1 MEFFAQIGCCVS
13 DHALEYVMYA
23 PAAEEKVNEI
33 FKKRLNGESI
43 SREEEM
49 IFKTAFMQFVGKAYH
64 KKNWVMQIHYGC
76 KRDNNAFMY
85 EQLGPDTGYDCI
97 NNYAPSA
104 QTADFLN
111 SLIATN
117 ELPKTILYSLNPNDN
132 EAIGTILGC
141 FQGTE
146 EQQVPEQKLTKEE
159 YAAKKQQEREEVW
172 AEVDSQAQGVFQDG
186 EKLKGFLDFMAECN
200 TQRTPNLLLIYG
212 QHPDFKVVRSYE
224 RWREEHRSVK
234 AGEHGITYMI
244 STEYEKDGEMRRGYT
259 IGKGFDISQMSG
271 KPLEERP
278 QRSLTELIGTVL
290 KDQSVRVQIE
300 DDLPDKVQAQY
311 NPRYRT
317 IYIRN
322 GMSEVTTF
330 HALNRE
336 LACAAL
342 DQHTGTYSRQKVS
355 AQAYCAAYVIAKR
368 YGVDVTGF
376 NLEYIAQRNE
386 CGKKDPQELRDFLN
400 DVRQASYSI
409 RNHIERNFGAKEQ
422 EYITDEFAIGDP
434 VKIPETK
441 DEKPSEKASGKE
453 KKAKSQ
459 PER

>member
-1 MEFFAQIGCCVS
+1 
-13 DHALEYVMYA
+13 MYMD
-23 PAAEEKVNEI
+23 
-33 FKKRLNGESI
+33 LTDMI
-43 SREEEM
+43 S
-49 IFKTAFMQFVGKAYH
+49 G
-64 KKNWVMQIHYGC
+64 
-76 KRDNNAFMY
+76 
-85 EQLGPDTGYDCI
+85 
-97 NNYAPSA
+97 
-104 QTADFLN
+104 
-111 SLIATN
+111 
-117 ELPKTILYSLNPNDN
+117 
-132 EAIGTILGC
+132 
-141 FQGTE
+141 GTE

-172 AEVDSQAQGVFQDG
+172 AEVDSQAQGVIQDG
-186 EKLKGFLDFMAECN
+186 GKLKGFLDIMAECN

-224 RWREEHRSVK
+224 RWREEHRAVKVGEHGITYMISGSEEHTAEHRSVK
-234 AGEHGITYMI
+234 VGEHGITYMI

-422 EYITDEFAIGDP
+422 EYVTDEFAIGDP
-434 VKIPETK
+434 VKTPETK
-441 DEKPSEKASGKE
+441 DEKASGKE
-453 KKAKSQ
+453 KKAKNQ

>member
-1 MEFFAQIGCCVS
+1 
-13 DHALEYVMYA
+13 MYMD
-23 PAAEEKVNEI
+23 
-33 FKKRLNGESI
+33 LTDMI
-43 SREEEM
+43 S
-49 IFKTAFMQFVGKAYH
+49 G
-64 KKNWVMQIHYGC
+64 
-76 KRDNNAFMY
+76 
-85 EQLGPDTGYDCI
+85 
-97 NNYAPSA
+97 
-104 QTADFLN
+104 
-111 SLIATN
+111 
-117 ELPKTILYSLNPNDN
+117 
-132 EAIGTILGC
+132 
-141 FQGTE
+141 GTE
-146 EQQVPEQKLTKEE
+146 EQQIPEQKLTKEE

-278 QRSLTELIGTVL
+278 QRSLTELVGTVL

-300 DDLPDKVQAQY
+300 DNLPDKVQAQY

-330 HALNRE
+330 HALNR
-336 LACAAL
+336 
-342 DQHTGTYSRQKVS
+342 DWRVQHWTS
-355 AQAYCAAYVIAKR
+355 
-368 YGVDVTGF
+368 
-376 NLEYIAQRNE
+376 
-386 CGKKDPQELRDFLN
+386 
-400 DVRQASYSI
+400 
-409 RNHIERNFGAKEQ
+409 
-422 EYITDEFAIGDP
+422 
-434 VKIPETK
+434 IPEPTA
-441 DEKPSEKASGKE
+441 DR
-453 KKAKSQ
+453 KSAHRLIVL
-459 PER
+459 PM